1 MLTSQLQQI
10 KNHSNSYN
18 KPHLT
23 FKEQVEKLKSNG
35 LIIPNDS
42 YAIKKLSHTNYYRL
56 SAYCIPFQY
65 PKNGN
70 NSDQFYR
77 DIEFNHIVNLYD
89 FDAKLRRLVFGALEV
104 IEVYIRTQIAYFHG
118 AKYKPFGYLVHEN
131 LACSATNFDKLTQD
145 IKEECKRSDE
155 KFIEHFR
162 TKYNTTDLP
171 LWSVVEILSL
181 GTLSRLFSALKSE
194 EQQAIADTL
203 DIMPKV
209 LASWLH
215 SLTIVRNRCAHHS
228 RLWNIQLRIPFTVP
242 SKNSLF
248 VPLNTIKKFKSI
260 KGEKKEI
267 FYDNNASIFFALS
280 VMKFMLDGMGEE
292 VDFITE
298 IKQLI
303 SQHPVVNLKSMG
315 FVDGWENLDIWSD
328 V

>member
-1 MLTSQLQQI
+1 LLTSQLQQI
-10 KNHSNSYN
+10 KNSFSTYN
-18 KPHLT
+18 KPHLS
-23 FKEQVEKLKSNG
+23 FEEQVKKLKSNG

-65 PKNGN
+65 SKNGTKP
-70 NSDQFYR
+70 DQFYP
-77 DIEFNHIVNLYD
+77 DVEFNHIISLYD

-104 IEVYIRTQIAYFHG
+104 IEVYIRTQIAYVHG
-118 AKYKPFGYLVHEN
+118 AKYKPFGYLLHEN
-131 LACSATNFDKLTQD
+131 LECDAAYFDKLTQD
-145 IKEECKRSDE
+145 IKDECNRSDE

-203 DIMPKV
+203 NVKPKA

-228 RLWNIQLRIPFTVP
+228 RLWNVQLRIPFAVP
-242 SKNSLF
+242 SKSPLF
-248 VPLNTIKKFKSI
+248 TPLKTIKKI
-260 KGEKKEI
+260 KFINGEQKEVL
-267 FYDNNASIFFALS
+267 YDNNASVFFALS
-280 VMKFMLDGMGEE
+280 VMKFILDGMGEE

-298 IKQLI
+298 VKQLI
-303 SQHPVVNLKSMG
+303 TEHSVVDLKAMG
-315 FVDGWENLDIWSD
+315 FVDGWESLDIWSD